1 MNRPETV
8 PVRSILLS
16 KAMILLFALALAA
29 LDVGIWPLT
38 KLFQSLPFWS
48 PNHTLTLTIC
58 LYLCNLPGFG
68 LLATMWQLLTRL
80 GQRAVF
86 VPENVKSLTVIQ
98 FCCFTACL
106 ICLGGTFVLP
116 TLFILVLA
124 TAFMG
129 LVVRIVR
136 QVFRQAIPM
145 QDELDLTV

>member
-16 KAMILLFALALAA
+16 KAMILLFALALAT
-29 LDVGIWPLT
+29 LDVAIWPLT
-38 KLFQSLPFWS
+38 KLF
-48 PNHTLTLTIC
+48 
-58 LYLCNLPGFG
+58 LCNLPGFA